1 MSLFTLE
8 YDKINGDYTYS
19 FSKNA
24 PSNCKPVEYS
34 SFSEIDLKGQF
45 ILFIGSIWSGNV
57 DVRVAEFLGGIA
69 LSYPKVKFYFRIVL
83 DEVENEKIVPKQVVF
98 THLPIVLFVKDSS
111 IDTISTGP
119 ISKVELGNRIEQL
132 LMNSD
137 IGGISK

>member
-1 MSLFTLE
+1 MNLLALE
-8 YDKINGDYTYS
+8 YDKINGVYTYS

-24 PSNCKPVEYS
+24 PSNCKPIEYS
-34 SFSEIDLKGQF
+34 SFFEIDLKGQF

-57 DVRVAEFLGGIA
+57 DVRVAEFLGEIA
-69 LSYPKVKFYFRIVL
+69 CKYPKVNFYFRIVL
-83 DEVENEKIVPKQVVF
+83 DESENDKIVPKGVVF

-119 ISKVELGNRIEQL
+119 ISKVELGNRIEPL

-137 IGGISK
+137 ISDISK